1 MSIAFDSEGH
11 EVHSGSMLFNTESQG
26 AATVRVFKISD
37 THITLKDHNTFEETL
52 MTKDEFRNSAWVLAS
67 SRE

>member
-11 EVHSGSMLFNTESQG
+11 EVHPGSMLVAAGSHGT
-26 AATVRVFKISD
+26 ATVRVFKISD
-37 THITLKDHNTFEETL
+37 SHIMLKDSNTFEETL
-52 MTKDEFRNSAWVLAS
+52 MTKHEFKNSTWVLAS